1 MEGTLSNQAFPNR
14 MQFMKPTIRS
24 GWFALIALMSACS
37 SHIPPEIRQALDGAP
52 SVAQVRDRADSYLSQ
67 KVRWGGAILATEN
80 KQNASW
86 LTIVA
91 FPLDNEGEP
100 GDSDQSPGRFI
111 AIIDKFLEPTVY
123 NSDRQ
128 ITVIGN
134 LLRTETL
141 KVGEFA
147 YEYPVIQVEHYYL
160 WPPKPE
166 PVDYPPYWYDPWY
179 NPYHPWQY
187 PYYPRRYRR

>member
-1 MEGTLSNQAFPNR
+1 MEGTLSNQAFPNK
-14 MQFMKPTIRS
+14 MKFMKPTIRLS
-24 GWFALIALMSACS
+24 WFALIVLISACS
-37 SHIPPEIRQALDGAP
+37 SHIPPEISQPLDGTP
-52 SVAQVRDRADSYLSQ
+52 SVAQVRHRADTYLSH
-67 KVRWGGAILATEN
+67 KVRWGGIILNTEN

-91 FPLDNEGEP
+91 FPLDGEGEP
-100 GDSDQSPGRFI
+100 EDSDQSTGRFI
-111 AIIDKFLEPTVY
+111 AIVDDFLEPTVY
-123 NSDRQ
+123 SNDRQ
-128 ITVIGN
+128 ITVVGN
-134 LLRTETL
+134 LLRIETL
-141 KVGEFA
+141 KIGDFP

-179 NPYHPWQY
+179 NPYYPWHY